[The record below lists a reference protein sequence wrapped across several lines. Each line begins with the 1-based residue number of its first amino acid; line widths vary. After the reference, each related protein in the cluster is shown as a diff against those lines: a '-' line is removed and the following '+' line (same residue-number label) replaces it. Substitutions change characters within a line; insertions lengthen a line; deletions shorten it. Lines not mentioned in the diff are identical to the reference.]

1 MPSTLINAPESRQ
14 SVQNQEGLSRRARR
28 ELERDRS
35 RPKIL
40 RPFARIARKVGSP
53 TTVISRMALVGA
65 LAGIAVVIPVQG
77 GLLPGD
83 ATLSLAAHSAP
94 AEPEAVTELSGPS
107 TVVNLSA
114 EAAAIDGS

>member
-65 LAGIAVVIPVQG
+65 LAGITIVIPVQG
-77 GLLPGD
+77 GILPGD
-83 ATLSLAAHSAP
+83 RSEERRVGKERRAGWRRSQVERHQ
-94 AEPEAVTELSGPS
+94 
-107 TVVNLSA
+107 
-114 EAAAIDGS
+114 